1 MSRYI
6 NILIS
11 FFFVL
16 FTNIFNLNN
25 QMSIIYAFYINGK
38 VKLHRIIYI
47 YSYTRQIYI
56 FVLNYSIFTYCI
68 VLINRNK

>member
-16 FTNIFNLNN
+16 FTNIFNLYN

-38 VKLHRIIYI
+38 VKLHRIIY
-47 YSYTRQIYI
+47 TRQIYI

-68 VLINRNK
+68 VIINRNK